1 MSQDWLLAM
10 AMGEREQNQGCNDDV
25 YSPLKLNMN
34 KYNNGDT
41 KYNISSTW
49 TGITPLPELWELSS
63 WIGTWHNCTGLIK
76 SSLSG
81 KVSA

>member
-25 YSPLKLNMN
+25 YQSPLKLNMN

-49 TGITPLPELWELSS
+49 TGITPLPEL
-63 WIGTWHNCTGLIK
+63 
-76 SSLSG
+76 
-81 KVSA
+81 